1 MANVNTPFGLR
12 PVGLFSGTNY
22 TGRVTQYSVPAS
34 DGTAIFVGDP
44 VKLVGTSQFINGQV
58 FADVA
63 QAATGNTIV
72 GVVVGVLA
80 DTRDSLVY
88 RAASTQR
95 VLLVCDDPNA
105 VFEIQQVTGGTPLTA
120 NDVGLNANF
129 VVGSG
134 STVTGYSGV
143 TLDNSTEATTNTL
156 DLKIVGMPNR
166 ADNDPGTAVGT
177 GADASKFYVRINRHQ
192 YVNQIAGV

>member
-1 MANVNTPFGLR
+1 MPNLNTPSGLR
-12 PVGLFSGTNY
+12 PVGIGLGTDY
-22 TGRVTQYSVPAS
+22 TARVTQYSVPAG
-34 DGTAIFVGDP
+34 DATAIFVGDP
-44 VKLVGTSQFINGQV
+44 VKLAGTAQIINGQV
-58 FADVA
+58 FTDVA

-95 VLLVCDDPNA
+95 ILLVCDDPNA
-105 VFEIQQVTGGTPLTA
+105 VFEVQQVTGGTPLNA
-120 NDVGLNANF
+120 NDIGLNVNF
-129 VVGSG
+129 VVAAG

-143 TLDNSTEATTNTL
+143 TLDNATEATTNTL
-156 DLKIVGMPNR
+156 DLKLIGMPNR

-177 GADASKFYVRINRHQ
+177 GADASKFYVRINRHS
-192 YVNQIAGV
+192 YVNQTAGV